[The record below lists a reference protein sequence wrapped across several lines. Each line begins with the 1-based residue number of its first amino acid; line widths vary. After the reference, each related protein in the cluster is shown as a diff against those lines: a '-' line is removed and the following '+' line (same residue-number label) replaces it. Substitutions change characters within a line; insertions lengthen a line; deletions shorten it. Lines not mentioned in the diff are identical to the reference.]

1 MIKSEK
7 NLVTPYYPAPLLRD
21 KLKLAKKWEDRK
33 FSGDIKH
40 NMLSTKKLEENNQI
54 FEVNEEQKQQ
64 PIGFDNVT
72 KEKTINNRSKQ
83 LILNQE

>member
-40 NMLSTKKLEENNQI
+40 NMLSTKKLEE
-54 FEVNEEQKQQ
+54 K
-64 PIGFDNVT
+64 
-72 KEKTINNRSKQ
+72 
-83 LILNQE
+83 